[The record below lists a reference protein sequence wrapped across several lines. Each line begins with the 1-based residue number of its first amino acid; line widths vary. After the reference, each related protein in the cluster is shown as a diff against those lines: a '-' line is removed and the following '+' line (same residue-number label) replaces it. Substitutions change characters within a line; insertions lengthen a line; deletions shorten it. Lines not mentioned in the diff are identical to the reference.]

1 MKKVLPIL
9 AGVLLLGGSAAL
21 VIVAERRGWLPGAGG
36 SGSSESCPHGLSRE
50 NCPFCDPSL
59 VESLGQCGGH
69 GVPEAFCTRCN
80 SSLVVAF
87 KKVGDWCAEHKLPE
101 SQCTICNPGVQGS
114 GEALIPSI
122 DLVPAPDVA
131 RSRRAPSVSCSTND
145 LRVQFTSTEIAAQ
158 AGLEYARVESR
169 EITQSVISNAEVTFD
184 QNRYSHLSSR
194 APGVVRE
201 VMTDLGQSVESG
213 QVLAVIDSVDLGGA
227 KAGYLQAAALV
238 KLWERNHA
246 REKRLTE
253 RRIGAERDLLEAEA
267 KLSKNR
273 VALSRSAQRLR
284 TLGLTES
291 QVKAVAEEEDTSS
304 LLPLTAPFSGTV
316 VERSAT
322 LGEVVD
328 TATPLFAVSDTSKV
342 WAMLDVYEADIRQLE
357 LGQPVVLEVEA
368 LRGER
373 YAGQITWLSSHVD
386 RRTRTLKA
394 RSEFANPEG
403 FLRAGMFAKA
413 IVSVREK
420 EFALV
425 VPKEAVQW
433 EGCCNVVF
441 VRKSGVLFEPRKVR
455 LGYETD
461 RFFVA
466 ETGVK
471 EQDVVV
477 TTGSFLLK
485 TEILKGSIGA
495 GCCEANPGTN

>member
-201 VMTDLGQSVESG
+201 VMTDLGQSVESRPVYCDAIKETLHACG
-213 QVLAVIDSVDLGGA
+213 WCGWRLHSGTFSHWMEATVVPECDDARRIALGSFNRRSTNYAQVLG
-227 KAGYLQAAALV
+227 
-238 KLWERNHA
+238 
-246 REKRLTE
+246 
-253 RRIGAERDLLEAEA
+253 
-267 KLSKNR
+267 
-273 VALSRSAQRLR
+273 
-284 TLGLTES
+284 
-291 QVKAVAEEEDTSS
+291 
-304 LLPLTAPFSGTV
+304 
-316 VERSAT
+316 
-322 LGEVVD
+322 
-328 TATPLFAVSDTSKV
+328 
-342 WAMLDVYEADIRQLE
+342 
-357 LGQPVVLEVEA
+357 
-368 LRGER
+368 
-373 YAGQITWLSSHVD
+373 
-386 RRTRTLKA
+386 
-394 RSEFANPEG
+394 
-403 FLRAGMFAKA
+403 
-413 IVSVREK
+413 
-420 EFALV
+420 
-425 VPKEAVQW
+425 
-433 EGCCNVVF
+433 
-441 VRKSGVLFEPRKVR
+441 
-455 LGYETD
+455 
-461 RFFVA
+461 
-466 ETGVK
+466 
-471 EQDVVV
+471 
-477 TTGSFLLK
+477 
-485 TEILKGSIGA
+485 
-495 GCCEANPGTN
+495 